1 MTEEPTNDR
10 TEKAA
15 PPHREYY
22 KSGVLEGGGDMMMR
36 LYSIERYRDELGGT
50 ATRDGGFIAAL
61 KAYRLLEDD
70 EWHDYAPNEA
80 AEVLELAPEDYE
92 VDAERS
98 ALLLRRLPP
107 GMSYEARD
115 VL

>member
-1 MTEEPTNDR
+1 M
-10 TEKAA
+10 KI
-15 PPHREYY
+15 
-22 KSGVLEGGGDMMMR
+22 R
-36 LYSIERYRDELGGT
+36 LYSIEQYRDGLGGA
-50 ATRDGGFIAAL
+50 ATGDGGFIAAL

-80 AEVLELAPEDYE
+80 AEVLELTPEDYE
-92 VDAERS
+92 VDGERS